1 MAALLASV
9 SRRKPEKKEKG
20 RMAQREGRGTGRVG
34 ERDDV
39 WDWTMRV
46 LEALVV

>member
-1 MAALLASV
+1 
-9 SRRKPEKKEKG
+9 
-20 RMAQREGRGTGRVG
+20 MAQREERGTGRVG

-39 WDWTMRV
+39 WDWTMGV